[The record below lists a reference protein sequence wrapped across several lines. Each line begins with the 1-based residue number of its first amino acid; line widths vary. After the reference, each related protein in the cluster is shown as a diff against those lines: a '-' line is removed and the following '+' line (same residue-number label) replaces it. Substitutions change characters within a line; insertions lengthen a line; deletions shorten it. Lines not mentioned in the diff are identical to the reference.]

1 MYKILL
7 ADDEGIELD
16 ALRFIL
22 EKNFSGQC
30 EIETAKTGYD
40 AVELAE
46 RFRPDIAV
54 MDIRMPGINGMEA
67 IQAMQAFHPG
77 ILFIVLT
84 AYDKFEYAKE
94 AISLSVFEFLTKPV
108 NRMVFSDAM
117 RRAMS
122 KVDAERKRAMRR
134 SRTASGS
141 KT

>member
-77 ILFIVLT
+77 IQIG
-84 AYDKFEYAKE
+84 
-94 AISLSVFEFLTKPV
+94 
-108 NRMVFSDAM
+108 
-117 RRAMS
+117 RAH
-122 KVDAERKRAMRR
+122 V
-134 SRTASGS
+134 
-141 KT
+141 

>member
-54 MDIRMPGINGMEA
+54 MDIRMPGINCMEA
-67 IQAMQAFHPG
+67 IQAMQSFHPG

-84 AYDKFEYAKE
+84 AYD
-94 AISLSVFEFLTKPV
+94 
-108 NRMVFSDAM
+108 
-117 RRAMS
+117 
-122 KVDAERKRAMRR
+122 
-134 SRTASGS
+134 
-141 KT
+141 

>member
-16 ALRFIL
+16 ALTFIL
-22 EKNFSGQC
+22 EKNFPGQC
-30 EIETAKTGYD
+30 TIETAKTGCD

-46 RFRPDIAV
+46 RFRPDIAI

-67 IQAMQAFHPG
+67 IQAIQATSPG

-94 AISLSVFEFLTKPV
+94 AIRLSVFECLTKPV
-108 NRMVFSDAM
+108 NRLVFADVFPPRDGQGG
-117 RRAMS
+117 RRA
-122 KVDAERKRAMRR
+122 KGA
-134 SRTASGS
+134 
-141 KT
+141 